1 LTPARPAP
9 PPAPPPTD
17 LLFVFAG
24 APWRKR
30 AALDAWRRGEA
41 RVLVLSVG
49 RFEWRRLPEL
59 GITDDGGLAPLV
71 EATPPMRRHFF
82 IVYEES
88 RAEARLAP
96 KGRLGTWSE
105 ALALAALARERGA
118 ASILVCTS
126 GYHMPRALLAVRR
139 AIRRT
144 FRGAAPPSL
153 RALPVQEPPG
163 TALAPDRAG
172 RSPRAWLTLAAEA
185 LKRIGYRIA
194 AR

>member
-1 LTPARPAP
+1 LTPPAP
-9 PPAPPPTD
+9 PHPPTD

-41 RVLVLSVG
+41 RALVLSVG
-49 RFEWRRLPEL
+49 RFEWRRLPAL
-59 GITDDGGLAPLV
+59 GLEDDGGLAALV
-71 EATPPMRRHFF
+71 DATPPPRRHFF
-82 IVYEES
+82 IVYEEG
-88 RAEARLAP
+88 RAEARLVP

-118 ASILVCTS
+118 ATILVCTS

-144 FRGAAPPSL
+144 FRGATPPLL
-153 RALPVQEPPG
+153 RPLPVPEPPA
-163 TALAPDRAG
+163 TAFAAERTG
-172 RSPRAWLTLAAEA
+172 RSPRAWLMLAAES
-185 LKRIGYRIA
+185 LKRLGYRIA